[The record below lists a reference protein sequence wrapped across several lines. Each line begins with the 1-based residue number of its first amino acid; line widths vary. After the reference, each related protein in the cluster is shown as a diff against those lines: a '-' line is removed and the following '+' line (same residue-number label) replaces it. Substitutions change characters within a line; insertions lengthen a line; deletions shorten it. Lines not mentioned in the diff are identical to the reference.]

1 MLGALI
7 SSRTRLKLLIKFFLF
22 DGNKGYLR
30 KMEKEFNE
38 STNAIRLEL
47 NRFVEAGLLT
57 SEYEG
62 RRRYYRANTR
72 HPLYYDLQRIV
83 LKMVGIDQ
91 IIERVTSQIGDLEE
105 AYIIGDFA
113 LGVDA
118 EVIELALVGEQL
130 DISYIN
136 QLMEKAEK
144 MIERKIMYQVLTSDQ
159 MAWFFK
165 DKPSLL
171 IWKDED

>member
-113 LGVDA
+113 LGVDT